1 MLLASAQYMQYMI
14 SADASSTGKSTSITK
29 STPVSG
35 YPSTEQGYGRIQI
48 DQTLNF
54 GPSNLNP
61 ISLFVIGDT
70 DTASSSYKQFTAGG
84 QSDVYTFSTAATN
97 IPSNVRIALVWTDPP
112 SQVGTVPTM
121 INVLN
126 VQVTGGAQTY
136 TPYSNLGKL
145 MLFIFI
151 HCTYNTYLLFIY
163 TLLLIVYA
171 INYSVLYCYTY

>member
-1 MLLASAQYMQYMI
+1 MLIRQYFRQGFYPSGSPNTVDIFTPSGALLKAMLLASAQYMQYMI

-48 DQTLNF
+48 DHTLNF

-61 ISLFVIGDT
+61 ISLFIIGDT
-70 DTASSSYKQFTAGG
+70 NTASASYKRFTAGG
-84 QSDVYTFSTAATN
+84 QSHTYTFSTAAAN
-97 IPSNVRIALVWTDPP
+97 IPSNVRVALVWTDPP

-121 INVLN
+121 INILN

-136 TPYSNLGKL
+136 TPYSNLGK
-145 MLFIFI
+145 
-151 HCTYNTYLLFIY
+151 
-163 TLLLIVYA
+163 
-171 INYSVLYCYTY
+171 